1 MPKPT
6 MMLGALLVITGTMS
20 LPCVAQ
26 ADFAQGEVKAI
37 AEEAFVYGFPMV
49 MNYGTMYEYA
59 IDTAS
64 SQYKAPFNR
73 ISNTARVFTPK
84 DTAIVTPNSDTPYS
98 FLWMDLRAEPVVL
111 IVPKIDKG
119 RYFSV
124 QLVDLYTHNYGY
136 LGTRTTGNGG
146 GTYMVAGPSWNG
158 RHAEG
163 HRQGDPLRDRVLAG
177 RLPHPTVRV
186 GRPGQREED
195 PVRVQGADA
204 LVFPRER
211 PLHPPPAA
219 IDWPK
224 IDKSLAATNPF
235 AYLNVILQFCPTVG
249 TAEVEKPLRQR
260 FARIGIEPGNSF
272 TTDHLTPDQKAELE
286 AGMKSGLEKIKQR
299 LAAFGKEV
307 NGWRIGSAF
316 GDRDFYKGDW
326 TLRAAAAM
334 GGIYGNNATEAIY
347 PLLATDSQG
356 NRPDCS
362 KARYT
367 LTFPKGQFPPAN
379 AFWSV
384 TMYDAK
390 SQLLIENPIHRY
402 LINSTMLP
410 EMNRNEDGSLPV
422 YIQKDSPGKDK
433 ESNWLPAPDGPIF
446 VVMRVYWPKEE
457 ALDGTWKPPA
467 VVPVK

>member
-6 MMLGALLVITGTMS
+6 MYLVLSLVTTGTMTVPS
-20 LPCVAQ
+20 LAQ
-26 ADFAQGEVKAI
+26 ADLAKGEVKAI

-73 ISNTARVFTPK
+73 ISNTARVFTPH
-84 DTAIVTPNSDTPYS
+84 DTAIVTPNSDTPFS
-98 FLWMDLRAEPVVL
+98 FLWMDLRVEPVVL
-111 IVPKIDKG
+111 TVPAIDKG

-136 LGTRTTGNGG
+136 LGTRTTGNRG
-146 GTYMVAGPSWNG
+146 GTFMVAGPSWKG
-158 RHAEG
+158 ETPKGIDKVIRCETEFS
-163 HRQGDPLRDRVLAG
+163 LAG
-177 RLPHPTVRV
+177 YRTQLF
-186 GRPGQREED
+186 GPGDLDNVKKIQSGYN
-195 PVRVQGADA
+195 VQTLSAFLGTA
-204 LVFPRER
+204 
-211 PLHPPPAA
+211 PPPAPAA

-224 IDKSLAATNPF
+224 IDKNLAATNPF

-260 FARIGIEPGNSF
+260 FARIGIEPGDSF
-272 TTDHLTPDQKAELE
+272 TTDHLTPDQKTELE

-390 SQLLIENPIHRY
+390 SQLLIENPLHRY

-422 YIQKDSPGKDK
+422 YIQKGSPGKDK
-433 ESNWLPAPDGPIF
+433 ESNWLPAPNGPIF
-446 VVMRVYWPKEE
+446 VVMRVYWPREE

>member
-1 MPKPT
+1 
-6 MMLGALLVITGTMS
+6 LLIITGIAT
-20 LPCVAQ
+20 PQCVAQ
-26 ADFAQGEVKAI
+26 GDFAQGDVKAI
-37 AEEAFVYGFPMV
+37 AEEAFVYGFPVV

-73 ISNTARVFTPK
+73 ISNTARVFTPQ

-136 LGTRTTGNGG
+136 LGTRTTGNRG
-146 GTYMVAGPSWNG
+146 GTFMVVGPSWKG
-158 RHAEG
+158 ETPKGIDKVIRCETEFS
-163 HRQGDPLRDRVLAG
+163 LAG
-177 RLPHPTVRV
+177 YRTQLF
-186 GRPGQREED
+186 GPGDLDNVKKIQSGYK
-195 PVRVQGADA
+195 VQTLSAFLGTA
-204 LVFPRER
+204 
-211 PLHPPPAA
+211 PPPAPAA

-224 IDKSLAATNPF
+224 IDKHLAASEPF
-235 AYLNVILQFCPTVG
+235 LYLNMLLRFCPTMG

-390 SQLLIENPIHRY
+390 SQLLIENPLHRY

>member
-1 MPKPT
+1 MIRCET
-6 MMLGALLVITGTMS
+6 EFS
-20 LPCVAQ
+20 LAGYRTQLFGPG
-26 ADFAQGEVKAI
+26 DLDNVKKI
-37 AEEAFVYGFPMV
+37 QSGYNVHTLSAF
-49 MNYGTMYEYA
+49 
-59 IDTAS
+59 
-64 SQYKAPFNR
+64 
-73 ISNTARVFTPK
+73 
-84 DTAIVTPNSDTPYS
+84 
-98 FLWMDLRAEPVVL
+98 
-111 IVPKIDKG
+111 
-119 RYFSV
+119 
-124 QLVDLYTHNYGY
+124 
-136 LGTRTTGNGG
+136 LGT
-146 GTYMVAGPSWNG
+146 A
-158 RHAEG
+158 
-163 HRQGDPLRDRVLAG
+163 
-177 RLPHPTVRV
+177 
-186 GRPGQREED
+186 
-195 PVRVQGADA
+195 
-204 LVFPRER
+204 
-211 PLHPPPAA
+211 PPPAPAA

-224 IDKSLAATNPF
+224 IDKNLAATNPF

-260 FARIGIEPGNSF
+260 FARIGIEPGDSF
-272 TTDHLTPDQKAELE
+272 TTDHLTPDQKTELE

-299 LAAFGKEV
+299 LAGFGKEV

-422 YIQKDSPGKDK
+422 YIQKGSPGKDK
-433 ESNWLPAPDGPIF
+433 ESNWLPAPNGPIF
-446 VVMRVYWPKEE
+446 VVMRVYSPREE

>member
-6 MMLGALLVITGTMS
+6 MYLVLSLVTTGTMTVPS
-20 LPCVAQ
+20 LAQ
-26 ADFAQGEVKAI
+26 ADLAKGEVKAI
-37 AEEAFVYGFPMV
+37 AEEAFVYGFPVV

-73 ISNTARVFTPK
+73 ISNTARVFTPH
-84 DTAIVTPNSDTPYS
+84 DTAIVTPNSDTPFS
-98 FLWMDLRAEPVVL
+98 FLWMDLRVEPVVL
-111 IVPKIDKG
+111 TVPAIDKG

-136 LGTRTTGNGG
+136 LGTRTTGNRG
-146 GTYMVAGPSWNG
+146 GTFMVAGPSWKG
-158 RHAEG
+158 ETPKGIDKVIRCETEFS
-163 HRQGDPLRDRVLAG
+163 LAG
-177 RLPHPTVRV
+177 YRTQLF
-186 GRPGQREED
+186 GPGDLDNVKKIQSGYN
-195 PVRVQGADA
+195 VQTLSAFLGTA
-204 LVFPRER
+204 
-211 PLHPPPAA
+211 PPPAPAA

-224 IDKSLAATNPF
+224 IDKNLAATNPF

-260 FARIGIEPGNSF
+260 FARIGIEPGDSF
-272 TTDHLTPDQKAELE
+272 TTDHLTPDQKTELE

-299 LAAFGKEV
+299 LAGFGKEV

-367 LTFPKGQFPPAN
+367 LTVPKGQFPPAN

-446 VVMRVYWPKEE
+446 VVMRVYWPREE

-467 VVPVK
+467 VMPVR